1 MNFAKLA
8 ARNVYRNSHRSLV
21 TVAAMAFACAMMIV
35 FSSLMEGVIAGSERN
50 VVAMNTGDIQIHQ
63 QTYRD
68 DPDIYKMIAASTQLS
83 DGIRQAGFFAAERL
97 FTFGLMASDDSS
109 SGVQL
114 RGIDLSYEST
124 VTEIYQ
130 HVLQGDWLEK
140 DDTHGVVI
148 GKKLARLLDVSLGDE
163 LIFVGQTA
171 DGYMAN
177 DSFRVRGVLKSIAS
191 DIDSASVFMSNGM
204 LRDLI
209 SLPEQGAHQIVI
221 MRADRKQDLAEATEK
236 VKTLVNQDLEVMSWR
251 QLMPVISRFLETA
264 QVQTL
269 IMLLFTYIA
278 VASVVLN
285 AMLMSVFERIHEFGI
300 MKAIGVR
307 PWQIIQLVYAEML
320 IQTVV
325 ASIAGLILGI
335 SLSWYLQQYGLDMT
349 SLADGM
355 TFAGIALD
363 PVWYAELSVNSSLI
377 PIGFLFVMAAIAVI
391 YPAVK
396 VALMRPLEAI
406 HHQ

>member
-8 ARNVYRNSHRSLV
+8 ARNVYRNSRRSVV
-21 TVAAMAFACAMMIV
+21 TIAAMAFSCAMMIV

-63 QTYRD
+63 QDYRD
-68 DPDIYKMIAASTQLS
+68 DPDIYKMITSSAKLS
-83 DGIRQAGFFAAERL
+83 DAIRQRGFVASERL
-97 FTFGLMASDDSS
+97 FAFGLMASDNSS

-114 RGIDLSYEST
+114 RGVDLTYEST
-124 VTEIYQ
+124 VTDIHQ
-130 HVLQGDWLEK
+130 HIMKGSWLEQTK
-140 DDTHGVVI
+140 PHGVVI

-177 DSFRVRGVLKSIAS
+177 DGFNVRGILKSVAAG
-191 DIDSASVFMSNGM
+191 IDNSAVLMSNSM
-204 LRDLI
+204 LRELI
-209 SLPEQGAHQIVI
+209 NLPEQGAHEIVI
-221 MRADRKQDLAEATEK
+221 MRVDKKQALSQASELIT
-236 VKTLVNQDLEVMSWR
+236 TLVEQDLEVMNWR

-264 QVQTL
+264 HVQTL

-278 VASVVLN
+278 VASIVLN

-307 PWQIIQLVYAEML
+307 PLQIVGLVYAETI
-320 IQTVV
+320 IQTLL
-325 ASIAGLILGI
+325 ASIVGLLLGTA
-335 SLSWYLQQYGLDMT
+335 LAWYFQQYGLDMT
-349 SLADGM
+349 SLADGIS
-355 TFAGIALD
+355 FAGVALD
-363 PVWYAELSVNSSLI
+363 PVWYAALSINSVLT
-377 PIGFLFVMAAIAVI
+377 PIAFLFVMSAIAVI
-391 YPAVK
+391 YPATK
-396 VALMRPLEAI
+396 VARLSPLEAI

>member
-35 FSSLMEGVIAGSERN
+35 FSSLMEGIIAGSERN

-68 DPDIYKMIAASTQLS
+68 DPDIYKMIETSTQLS
-83 DGIRQAGFFAAERL
+83 ETIRQAGFFAAERL

-114 RGIDLSYEST
+114 RGVDLLYEST
-124 VTEIYQ
+124 VTEINQ
-130 HVLQGDWLEK
+130 NLLQGDWL
-140 DDTHGVVI
+140 DNNDAHGVVI

-177 DSFRVRGVLKSIAS
+177 DSFRVRGILKSIAT

-204 LRDLI
+204 LRELI
-209 SLPEQGAHQIVI
+209 SLPEQGAHQLVI

-236 VKTLVNQDLEVMSWR
+236 IRTLVKQDLEVMSWR

-300 MKAIGVR
+300 MKAMGVS
-307 PWQIIQLVYAEML
+307 PWQIIRLVYAETL

-325 ASIAGLILGI
+325 ASIVGLILGI

-363 PVWYAELSVNSSLI
+363 PVWHAELSVNSSLV
-377 PIGFLFVMAAIAVI
+377 PIGFLFVMAAIAVL
-391 YPAVK
+391 YPAAK
-396 VALMRPLEAI
+396 VALMQPLEAI

>member
-8 ARNVYRNSHRSLV
+8 ARNVYRNSRRSVV
-21 TVAAMAFACAMMIV
+21 TIAAMAFACAMMIV
-35 FSSLMEGVIAGSERN
+35 FSALMEGVIAGSERN

-63 QTYRD
+63 QDYRD
-68 DPDIYKMIAASTQLS
+68 DPDIYKMITSSAELS
-83 DGIRQAGFFAAERL
+83 NAIRQIGFVASERL
-97 FTFGLMASDDSS
+97 FAFGLMASDNSS

-114 RGIDLSYEST
+114 RGVDLSYEST
-124 VTEIYQ
+124 VTEIHQ
-130 HVLQGDWLEK
+130 HIMQGTWLEQT
-140 DDTHGVVI
+140 DPHGVVI

-177 DSFRVRGVLKSIAS
+177 DSFNVRGILKSVAAG
-191 DIDSASVFMSNGM
+191 IDNSAVLMSNSM
-204 LRDLI
+204 LRELI

-221 MRADRKQDLAEATEK
+221 MRVDKKQALSQASELIK
-236 VKTLVNQDLEVMSWR
+236 SLVGQDLEVMNWR

-264 QVQTL
+264 HVQTL

-278 VASVVLN
+278 VASIVLN

-307 PWQIIQLVYAEML
+307 PLQIVSLVYAETI
-320 IQTVV
+320 IQTLL
-325 ASIAGLILGI
+325 ASIVGLFLGTA
-335 SLSWYLQQYGLDMT
+335 LAWYLQLYGLDMT

-355 TFAGIALD
+355 SFAGVALD
-363 PVWYAELSVNSSLI
+363 PIWYAELSINSVLT
-377 PIGFLFVMAAIAVI
+377 PIAFLFVMSAIAVI
-391 YPAVK
+391 YPATK
-396 VALMRPLEAI
+396 VARLSPLEAI

>member
-35 FSSLMEGVIAGSERN
+35 FSSLMEGIIAGSERN

-68 DPDIYKMIAASTQLS
+68 DPDIYKMIETSTQLS
-83 DGIRQAGFFAAERL
+83 ETIRQAGFFAAERL

-114 RGIDLSYEST
+114 RGVDLLYEST
-124 VTEIYQ
+124 VTEINQ
-130 HVLQGDWLEK
+130 NLLQGDWL
-140 DDTHGVVI
+140 DNNDAHGVVI

-177 DSFRVRGVLKSIAS
+177 DSFRVRGILKSIAT
-191 DIDSASVFMSNGM
+191 DIDSASVFMINGM
-204 LRDLI
+204 LRELI
-209 SLPEQGAHQIVI
+209 SLPEQGAHQLVI

-236 VKTLVNQDLEVMSWR
+236 IRTLVKQDLEVMSWR

-300 MKAIGVR
+300 MKAMGVS
-307 PWQIIQLVYAEML
+307 PWQIIRLVYAETL

-325 ASIAGLILGI
+325 ASIVGLILGI

-363 PVWYAELSVNSSLI
+363 PVWYAEMSVNSSLV
-377 PIGFLFVMAAIAVI
+377 PIGFLFVMAAIAVL
-391 YPAVK
+391 YPAAK
-396 VALMRPLEAI
+396 VALMQPLEAI

>member
-35 FSSLMEGVIAGSERN
+35 FSSLMDGVIAGSERN

-68 DPDIYKMIAASTQLS
+68 DPDIYKMIETSKQLS
-83 DGIRQAGFFAAERL
+83 NDIRQVGFFAAERL

-114 RGIDLSYEST
+114 RGVDLLYEST
-124 VTEIYQ
+124 VTEINQ
-130 HVLQGDWLEK
+130 NLLQGEWL
-140 DDTHGVVI
+140 DNNDAHGVVI
-148 GKKLARLLDVSLGDE
+148 GKKLARLLDVLLGDE

-177 DSFRVRGVLKSIAS
+177 DSFRVLGILKSIAS
-191 DIDSASVFMSNGM
+191 DIDSASVFMSNRM

-221 MRADRKQDLAEATEK
+221 MRADRKQDLAEATKK
-236 VKTLVNQDLEVMSWR
+236 VKTLVNHDLEVMSWR

-300 MKAIGVR
+300 MKAIGVS
-307 PWQIIQLVYAEML
+307 PWQIIRLVYAETL

-325 ASIAGLILGI
+325 ASILGLILGI

-363 PVWYAELSVNSSLI
+363 PVWHAELSVNSSLV
-377 PIGFLFVMAAIAVI
+377 PIGFLFVMAAIAVL